1 LLCSTLLLSG
11 EVLVETPDGKQHRI
25 NPQRGLLSRIR
36 DSGTRFILPGGQTIR
51 HAGVTS
57 NIPAL
62 HERLGNPLPGAL
74 ACFSIL
80 PASGVVCCPIPVQ
93 NRLRNLMANLFS
105 PLSGSDG
112 ALQEIALQGAS
123 LSIQAEVMRTLL
135 ATHGTLE
142 GKTPRWG
149 EQVLDDLTAY
159 IHEHLALPLKSDD
172 IGKKFGLSKR
182 QLQQLFLARAQCT
195 PGEYLRRQRLT
206 RAREL
211 IEKEGLAVKEAAHA
225 VGYNHASNFT
235 KAYRNFF
242 GETPGQTQRLS
253 KALTTETMTP
263 G

>member
-1 LLCSTLLLSG
+1 MFYLAWRNLAQSKTQFILGVGGVALALLLM
-11 EVLVETPDGKQHRI
+11 LALDA
-25 NPQRGLLSRIR
+25 LL
-36 DSGTRFILPGGQTIR
+36 T
-51 HAGVTS
+51 
-57 NIPAL
+57 
-62 HERLGNPLPGAL
+62 
-74 ACFSIL
+74 
-80 PASGVVCCPIPVQ
+80 
-93 NRLRNLMANLFS
+93 
-105 PLSGSDG
+105 GS
-112 ALQEIALQGAS
+112 E
-123 LSIQAEVMRTLL
+123 
-135 ATHGTLE
+135 
-142 GKTPRWG
+142 
-149 EQVLDDLTAY
+149 DDLTAY

-235 KAYRNFF
+235 KAYRKFF
-242 GETPGQTQRLS
+242 GETPGQTRRLS